1 VANVSNRTGGVA
13 ELVPLID
20 KDGHGVGVVIL
31 KMTYEVKGGV
41 LEIAEQQ
48 ESIHFVDEYFGEPGK
63 SELRVPS
70 DLADKKPATDVLL
83 IRPTRKPP
91 SGSSRGQNFSANIGP
106 VRVSGDFSTPWRF
119 GPVGRDD
126 KRRLRYAGT
135 YNQDWLENRMP
146 LVPVDF
152 DHRYHQAAPT
162 DQIVAGYLKGDETL
176 RFSNLRGDGQT
187 IQARLPGRA
196 CVLSGNVL
204 SHYFTEVPPLD
215 TVSVFLEPLRITLA
229 WRYAIRVRQ
238 KIEEIS
244 NVHIF
249 TAGIRITRELYG
261 KP

>member
-1 VANVSNRTGGVA
+1 MANVSNRTGGVA

-31 KMTYEVKGGV
+31 KLTYEFKGGV

-48 ESIHFVDEYFGEPGK
+48 ESIRFVDEYFGEPGK
-63 SELRVPS
+63 SDLRVPS
-70 DLADKKPATDVLL
+70 DLSDKKPATDVLL
-83 IRPTRKPP
+83 IFPARGVP
-91 SGSSRGQNFSANIGP
+91 SGSSRSRGFAAEVGP
-106 VRVSGDFSTPWRF
+106 VRVSGDLSTPWRF

-135 YNQDWLENRMP
+135 YDQDWLENRMP

-152 DHRYHQAAPT
+152 DLRYHQAAPT
-162 DQIVAGYLKGDETL
+162 DQIVPGYLKGDEML

-187 IQARLPGRA
+187 AQARLPGRA

-215 TVSVFLEPLRITLA
+215 TVSVFVETLRVTLV

-244 NVHIF
+244 NIHIF
-249 TAGIRITRELYG
+249 MASTRITRELYG

>member
-1 VANVSNRTGGVA
+1 
-13 ELVPLID
+13 
-20 KDGHGVGVVIL
+20 
-31 KMTYEVKGGV
+31 M
-41 LEIAEQQ
+41 AEQQ
-48 ESIHFVDEYFGEPGK
+48 ESIQFVDEYLGEPGK
-63 SELRVPS
+63 SDLRVPS
-70 DLADKKPATDVLL
+70 DLVDTKPATDVLL
-83 IRPTRKPP
+83 IQPTRGLT
-91 SGSSRGQNFSANIGP
+91 SRSSRSQTFAAEIGP
-106 VRVSGDFSTPWRF
+106 IRVSGDLSTPWRF

-152 DHRYHQAAPT
+152 DPRYHQAAPI
-162 DQIVAGYLKGDETL
+162 DQIVPGYLKGDETL

-187 IQARLPGRA
+187 VQTRLPGRA

-204 SHYFTEVPPLD
+204 SHYFTEVPALD
-215 TVSVFLEPLRITLA
+215 TLSVFLETLRITLV

-244 NVHIF
+244 NIHIF
-249 TAGIRITRELYG
+249 MASIRITRELYG